1 MTQQRSVGKDALL
14 GHRFALEIA
23 GIEQASFQ
31 ECTGVQI
38 QTEVFEYKEGG
49 LNSYSHRLPG
59 RTTYSNVTLKWGST
73 DSPDLLDWYNSLIA
87 AEKKADEKRHVSI
100 IQYDEKPNEM
110 RRWNLK
116 FAYPVKWVGPSFNAA
131 TSALSIETLELAFSE
146 FEFKPGKA

>member
-31 ECTGVQI
+31 ECTGLQI
-38 QTEVFEYKEGG
+38 VTEVFEYKEGG

-73 DSPDLLDWYNSLIA
+73 DSPDLLDWYNKLIT
-87 AEKKADEKRHVSI
+87 AEKKKDARRHVSI
-100 IQYDEKPNEM
+100 IQYDEKPTEM

-116 FAYPVKWVGPSFNAA
+116 FAYPVKWVGPSFNSA
-131 TSALSIETLELAFSE
+131 TSALAIETLELAFSE